1 MTRISIVLGL
11 LLFILS
17 SSCSSKKL
25 VPESFKKAISES
37 IKEEKDPFLWL
48 EEIEGQKALAFVKNE
63 NEKTFSILKNDPH
76 FKRIEVDVRKIAM
89 ARDRVPWAYQLGKS
103 LYNFWQDEANIRG
116 LWRRTSFKS
125 YESRNPKWENVLDL
139 DTLSKKENEN
149 WVWKG
154 ASCFPPK
161 YERCLVSLSRGGK
174 DATIV
179 REFDL
184 LRKSF
189 VKDGFEIPEA
199 KTNAV
204 WADSNTL
211 YVGTD
216 FGSDSTTESGYPRIL
231 KSWKRGQKIRE
242 TVELFHVDKK
252 DLSAGAYV
260 EYTTK
265 KNYHFL
271 VRDISFFEKQVWF
284 YNNDQMTLLPMP
296 NDAQFYGVHKNYIL
310 YLLRSNLSVGNIV
323 YKSGSVVALPLSK
336 INDSHKALSFLEVI
350 FTPTTKKFISN
361 LSTTKNHI
369 LLDII
374 DNIQGKI
381 LKVTLKSPR
390 HWEKENIPLG
400 QNGVAS
406 IESAHNETDILLAT
420 YTDFLTSPSLVLGN
434 ASISQKALKVLKK
447 APSRFNEKEFIS
459 EQRFTKSHDGTI
471 IPYFIVHKKSWKK
484 NGLNPTLLTG
494 YGGFEVSERPYYL
507 NSVGKVWAEKGG
519 VYVLANIRGGGEFGA
534 TWHQAAVKENRQKV
548 FEDFIAIAEDLIKQK
563 ITSPT
568 HLGIQGGSN
577 GGLLV
582 GGTFVQRPE
591 LFNAVLCEVPLLD
604 MLRYNKLLAGASW
617 MDEYGNPDDSK
628 MREVIA
634 KYSPYQNVLP
644 NKSYP
649 EVFFLTSTK
658 DDRVH
663 PGHARKMVAKMRSQ
677 GHLLFYYENTE
688 GGHGGSANI
697 EQRILWNSL
706 EYTYLWRKLGN

>member
-1 MTRISIVLGL
+1 LRRISIILGL
-11 LLFILS
+11 LLLLLS
-17 SSCSSKKL
+17 SSCSSKKIAT
-25 VPESFKKAISES
+25 ESSQQS
-37 IKEEKDPFLWL
+37 IKPEKDAFLWL
-48 EEIEGQKALAFVKNE
+48 EEIEGPEALAFVKNE
-63 NEKTFSILKNDPH
+63 NNKTLSTLKNDPH
-76 FKRIEVDVRKIAM
+76 FKNIEVDIRKIAL
-89 ARDRVPWAYQLGKS
+89 ASDRVPWAYQLGKS
-103 LYNFWQDEANIRG
+103 LYNFWQDETNSRG

-125 YESRNPKWENVLDL
+125 YESKNPKWETVIDL

-184 LRKSF
+184 LSKTF
-189 VKDGFEIPEA
+189 VKDGFVIPEA

-204 WADSNTL
+204 WADSDTL
-211 YVGTD
+211 YVATD
-216 FGSDSTTESGYPRIL
+216 FGPESITDSGYPRIL
-231 KSWKRGQKIRE
+231 KSWKRGQKINE
-242 TVELFHVDKK
+242 TIELFHVDKK
-252 DLSAGAYV
+252 DLAAGAYV
-260 EYTTK
+260 EYTK
-265 KNYHFL
+265 EKNYHFL
-271 VRDISFFEKQVWF
+271 IRDISFFEKQVWF
-284 YNNDQMTLLPMP
+284 INNTQKILLPMP

-310 YLLRSNLSVGNIV
+310 YLLRSDLAVDNLL
-323 YKSGSVVALPLSK
+323 YKTGSVVALPINK
-336 INDSHKALSFLEVI
+336 INESHKTLSFLEVI
-350 FTPTTKKFISN
+350 FKPTTKRFLSN
-361 LSTTKNHI
+361 LSTTKNYI

-381 LKVTLKSPR
+381 LKVTFKAPR
-390 HWEKENIPLG
+390 HWKNENIPLG
-400 QNGVAS
+400 KNGVAS
-406 IESAHNETDILLAT
+406 IESARNDDDLFLAT
-420 YTDFLTSPSLVLGN
+420 YTNFLTPPSLVLGN
-434 ASISQKALKVLKK
+434 ASLNQKVLKILKK
-447 APSRFNEKEFIS
+447 APSRFNEKELIS
-459 EQRFTKSHDGTI
+459 EQHFTKSHDGTS

-494 YGGFEVSERPYYL
+494 YGGFEVSEQPYYL

-534 TWHQAAVKENRQKV
+534 TWHQTAVKENRQKV
-548 FEDFIAIAEDLIKQK
+548 FDDFIAIAEDLINQN
-563 ITSPT
+563 ITSPA

-582 GGTFVQRPE
+582 GGTFIQRPE

-617 MDEYGNPDDSK
+617 MEEYGNPEDSK
-628 MREVIA
+628 MREVIK

-644 NKSYP
+644 NKTYP

-677 GHLLFYYENTE
+677 GHPLFYYENTE

-706 EYTYLWRKLGN
+706 EYTYLWRKLGR